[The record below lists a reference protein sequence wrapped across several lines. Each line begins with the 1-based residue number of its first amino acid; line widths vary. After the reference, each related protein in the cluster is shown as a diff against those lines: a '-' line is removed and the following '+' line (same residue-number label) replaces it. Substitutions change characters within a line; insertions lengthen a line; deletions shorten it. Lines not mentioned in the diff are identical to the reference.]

1 MKNFRDS
8 IIHILQNEDIKRDI
22 QELLRPLMTI
32 FYNEIYLYVWFICII
47 IVFLTF
53 IILANL
59 FLLLRIVSK
68 TNLQYL

>member
-8 IIHILQNEDIKRDI
+8 FIHILQNEDIKRDI
-22 QELLRPLMTI
+22 QELIRPVMTI
-32 FYNEIYLYVWFICII
+32 FYNEIYIYVWFICII

-59 FLLLRIVSK
+59 FLLLRIISK
-68 TNLQYL
+68 TNLQYM